1 MNPTL
6 EAKLIELMEEAE
18 RQVAPAMCAV
28 LDMLYGA
35 YLNGKQNEFAQ
46 HCCRL
51 SPIQVN
57 GVTVNSTNKPK
68 PVQSDGFWTDP
79 VPGSYSH

>member
-1 MNPTL
+1 MNPIL

-18 RQVAPAMCAV
+18 RHAAPAMCAV

-35 YLNGKQNEFAQ
+35 YINGKQNEFAS

-51 SPIQVN
+51 SPIQ
-57 GVTVNSTNKPK
+57 TNEVMARK
-68 PVQSDGFWTDP
+68 TDKVDDFFGQP
-79 VPGSYSH
+79 MIGNYGH